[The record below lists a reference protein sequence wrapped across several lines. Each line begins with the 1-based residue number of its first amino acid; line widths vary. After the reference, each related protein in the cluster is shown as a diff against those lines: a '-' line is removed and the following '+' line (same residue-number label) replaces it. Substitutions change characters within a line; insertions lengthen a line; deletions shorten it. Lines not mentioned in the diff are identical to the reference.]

1 MLIGKNEPVPMTPS
15 RSELSG
21 SRAARI
27 IVATSVA
34 FLGAAVAT
42 PALSADAGPDLSG
55 FWLRVGNLAFD
66 AILDDDEGKPIA
78 RLQPK
83 RPDAE
88 EIWAGDSDNPILQ
101 PWARE
106 IVKKNAELR
115 DAPATR
121 LHRRQFLLAL
131 RRSASREPARRG

>member
-1 MLIGKNEPVPMTPS
+1 MTPS
-15 RSELSG
+15 RSELRG

-27 IVATSVA
+27 VIAASVA
-34 FLGAAVAT
+34 LVGAAVAT
-42 PALSADAGPDLSG
+42 PALAADAGPDLSG

-78 RLQPK
+78 RLRPK

-88 EIWAGDSDNPILQ
+88 DIWAGDSDNPVLQ

-106 IVKKNAELR
+106 IVKKNADFG

-121 LHRRQFLLAL
+121 LYGRRFPVG
-131 RRSASREPARRG
+131 RPAFRKS